1 MSVWT
6 PDWRIK
12 INGVEYTSATLANL
26 TISSGRSDIYQQ
38 PVAGYCRLNLINT
51 DLSAITIEI
60 NDGLTV
66 EVKDD
71 AGNWVII
78 FGGSITD
85 LEIGVTSAGSVGLTE
100 TISLTA
106 LGALH
111 RLTKK
116 VFAGNLAQ
124 DTDGAQIAVVLE
136 SVLFDTWNLV
146 PAAEIWSA
154 YDPTVQWQDAENN
167 GYGEIDPGDYDLDS
181 QNGLEQD
188 AYSLVAAL
196 ALSGLGYVYES
207 PSGLINYADSTHRS
221 QYLAANGY
229 VDLTAHH
236 ALGGNIRSRTRAGDV
251 RNSVTLQ
258 YTTSGNSSVTD
269 SDAESIGLY
278 GELGQ
283 TIRTYLKNQADAT
296 SQAAFYLD
304 IRAFPQPVF
313 DSISF
318 ALGNPE
324 IDEVDRTSLLNVFM
338 GMPINLVDL
347 PANMNEGEFQ
357 GFVEGWT
364 FQASV
369 KDLTLTMI
377 VSPISYSLQ
386 AFRWNN
392 VPASETWNTISPT
405 LDWLNA
411 TIVA

>member
-12 INGVEYTSATLANL
+12 INDVEYTSATLANL

-146 PAAEIWSA
+146 PAAETWSA
-154 YDPTVQWQDAENN
+154 YDPTVQWQNAENN

-181 QNGLEQD
+181 QNGLQQD

-196 ALSGLGYVYES
+196 ALS
-207 PSGLINYADSTHRS
+207 
-221 QYLAANGY
+221 
-229 VDLTAHH
+229 
-236 ALGGNIRSRTRAGDV
+236 
-251 RNSVTLQ
+251 
-258 YTTSGNSSVTD
+258 
-269 SDAESIGLY
+269 
-278 GELGQ
+278 
-283 TIRTYLKNQADAT
+283 
-296 SQAAFYLD
+296 
-304 IRAFPQPVF
+304 
-313 DSISF
+313 
-318 ALGNPE
+318 
-324 IDEVDRTSLLNVFM
+324 
-338 GMPINLVDL
+338 
-347 PANMNEGEFQ
+347 
-357 GFVEGWT
+357 
-364 FQASV
+364 
-369 KDLTLTMI
+369 
-377 VSPISYSLQ
+377 VS
-386 AFRWNN
+386 
-392 VPASETWNTISPT
+392 
-405 LDWLNA
+405 
-411 TIVA
+411 